1 MKILITR
8 FSSIGDIVLTFPILR
23 CLKTQVPSSEIHY
36 ATKIQ
41 FKELVTASEYIDR
54 QYFLENSLKD
64 LIKELR
70 KENYDVIID
79 LHNNLRTHQI
89 SSALGLKTLRFP
101 KLNFKKW
108 LLVNLKVNKMP
119 NLHLVDRY
127 FQAVKTL
134 GVVNDAKSNTFFIS
148 TENEIEI
155 KKQFNLSPKS
165 YIAVVIGA
173 QFATKRIPLDKLI
186 EILSGINYPMVLIG
200 GKTDKNV
207 ADELCKNLV
216 EKEIYSACG
225 DFNILQSASIVKQSK
240 GILTN
245 DTGMMHIASCFS
257 LPITT
262 VWGNTSSAF
271 GMSVYNPENNPEIF
285 NFEVQDLACRPCS
298 KIGFQRCPKGHF
310 KCMALQDSM
319 LISQQI
325 NKGI

>member
-54 QYFLENSLKD
+54 QYFLQNSLKD

-89 SSALGLKTLRFP
+89 SSALGVKTLRFP

-207 ADELCKNLV
+207 ADEVCKNLV

-271 GMSVYNPENNPEIF
+271 GMSAYTPENTLEIV
-285 NFEVQDLACRPCS
+285 NFEVQNLSCRPCS

-310 KCMALQDSM
+310 KCMALQDSL

>member
-23 CLKTQVPSSEIHY
+23 CLKIQVPSSEIHY

-41 FKELVTASEYIDR
+41 FKELVSASEYIDR

-64 LIKELR
+64 LIKALR
-70 KENYDVIID
+70 KEKYDLIID
-79 LHNNLRTHQI
+79 LHNNLRTLQI
-89 SSALGLKTLRFP
+89 SSALGVKTLRFP

-127 FQAVKTL
+127 FQAVKKL
-134 GVVNDAKSNTFFIS
+134 DVVNDSKNNTFFIS
-148 TENEIEI
+148 AENEIDI

-173 QFATKRIPLDKLI
+173 QFSTKRIPLDKLI
-186 EILSGINYPMVLIG
+186 EILSGINYPIVLIG
-200 GKTDKNV
+200 GNTDKIV
-207 ADELCKNLV
+207 ATELCKNLTK
-216 EKEIYSACG
+216 KEIYSACG

-240 GILTN
+240 AVLTN

-271 GMSVYNPENNPEIF
+271 GMSAYTPENNSEIF

-298 KIGFQRCPKGHF
+298 KIGFQKCPKGHF
-310 KCMALQDSM
+310 KCMELQDAL

>member
-23 CLKTQVPSSEIHY
+23 CLKIQVPSSEIHY

-54 QYFLENSLKD
+54 QYFLQNSLKD

-240 GILTN
+240 GVLTN

-285 NFEVQDLACRPCS
+285 NFEVQNLSCRPCS

-310 KCMALQDSM
+310 KCMNLQDSL
-319 LISQQI
+319 LISKQI
-325 NKGI
+325 NQQ

>member
-89 SSALGLKTLRFP
+89 SSALGLKTLSFQ

-173 QFATKRIPLDKLI
+173 QFATKRIPLYKLI

-240 GILTN
+240 GVLTN

-310 KCMALQDSM
+310 KCMALQDSL

>member
-23 CLKTQVPSSEIHY
+23 CLKIQVPSSEIHY

-54 QYFLENSLKD
+54 QYFLQNSLKD

-89 SSALGLKTLRFP
+89 SSALGVKTLRFP

-271 GMSVYNPENNPEIF
+271 GMSAYTPENTLEIV
-285 NFEVQDLACRPCS
+285 NFEVQNLSCRPCS

-310 KCMALQDSM
+310 KCMALQDSL

>member
-23 CLKTQVPSSEIHY
+23 CLKIQVPSSEIHY

-54 QYFLENSLKD
+54 QYFLQNSLKD

-207 ADELCKNLV
+207 ADEVCKNLV

-240 GILTN
+240 GVLTN

-262 VWGNTSSAF
+262 VCGNTSSAF

-310 KCMALQDSM
+310 KCMNLQDSL
-319 LISQQI
+319 LISKQI
-325 NKGI
+325 NQQ

>member
-54 QYFLENSLKD
+54 QYFLQNSLKD

-79 LHNNLRTHQI
+79 FHNNLRTHQI
-89 SSALGLKTLRFP
+89 SSALGVKTLRFP

-207 ADELCKNLV
+207 ADEVCKNLV

-240 GILTN
+240 GVLTN

-310 KCMALQDSM
+310 KCMALQDSL

>member
-23 CLKTQVPSSEIHY
+23 CLKIQVPSSEIHY

-54 QYFLENSLKD
+54 QYFLQNSLKD

-89 SSALGLKTLRFP
+89 SSALGVKTLRFP

-207 ADELCKNLV
+207 ADEVCKNLV

-271 GMSVYNPENNPEIF
+271 GMSAYTPENTLEIV
-285 NFEVQDLACRPCS
+285 NFEVQNLSCRPCS

-310 KCMALQDSM
+310 KCMALQDSL

>member
-1 MKILITR
+1 
-8 FSSIGDIVLTFPILR
+8 LTFPILR

-54 QYFLENSLKD
+54 QYFLQNSLKD

-240 GILTN
+240 GVLTN

-310 KCMALQDSM
+310 KCMALQDSL

>member
-1 MKILITR
+1 
-8 FSSIGDIVLTFPILR
+8 
-23 CLKTQVPSSEIHY
+23 
-36 ATKIQ
+36 
-41 FKELVTASEYIDR
+41 
-54 QYFLENSLKD
+54 
-64 LIKELR
+64 
-70 KENYDVIID
+70 
-79 LHNNLRTHQI
+79 
-89 SSALGLKTLRFP
+89 
-101 KLNFKKW
+101 
-108 LLVNLKVNKMP
+108 
-119 NLHLVDRY
+119 
-127 FQAVKTL
+127 
-134 GVVNDAKSNTFFIS
+134 
-148 TENEIEI
+148 
-155 KKQFNLSPKS
+155 
-165 YIAVVIGA
+165 
-173 QFATKRIPLDKLI
+173 
-186 EILSGINYPMVLIG
+186 MVLIG

-240 GILTN
+240 GVLTN

-310 KCMALQDSM
+310 KCMALQDSL

>member
-23 CLKTQVPSSEIHY
+23 CLKIQSPSSEIHY
-36 ATKIQ
+36 ATKSQ
-41 FKELVTASEYIDR
+41 FKELLTASEYIDR

-64 LIKELR
+64 LIKALR
-70 KENYDVIID
+70 KEKYDLIID
-79 LHNNLRTHQI
+79 LHNNLRTLQI
-89 SSALGLKTLRFP
+89 STALGLKTLRFP

-127 FQAVKTL
+127 FHAVKTL
-134 GVVNDAKSNTFFIS
+134 GVVNDGKNNTFFIS
-148 TENEIEI
+148 PENEIDI

-165 YIAVVIGA
+165 YISVVIGA
-173 QFATKRIPLDKLI
+173 QFSTKRIPLDKLI
-186 EILSGINYPMVLIG
+186 KILSGINYPMVLIG
-200 GKTDKNV
+200 GKTDKIV
-207 ADELCKNLV
+207 ATELCKNLTK
-216 EKEIYSACG
+216 KEIYSACG

-240 GILTN
+240 AVLTN

-271 GMSVYNPENNPEIF
+271 GMSAYTPENNSEIF

-298 KIGFQRCPKGHF
+298 KIGFQKCPKGHF
-310 KCMALQDSM
+310 KCMELQDAL

>member
-23 CLKTQVPSSEIHY
+23 CLKIQVPSSEIHY

-41 FKELVTASEYIDR
+41 FKELVSASEYIDR

-64 LIKELR
+64 LIKALR
-70 KENYDVIID
+70 KEKYDLIID
-79 LHNNLRTHQI
+79 LHNNLRTLQI
-89 SSALGLKTLRFP
+89 SSALGVKTLRFP
-101 KLNFKKW
+101 KLNFQKW

-127 FQAVKTL
+127 FQAVKTI
-134 GVVNDAKSNTFFIS
+134 GVVNDSKNNTFFIS
-148 TENEIEI
+148 AENEIDI

-173 QFATKRIPLDKLI
+173 QFSTKRIPLDKLI
-186 EILSGINYPMVLIG
+186 EILSRINYPMVLIG
-200 GKTDKNV
+200 GKTDKIV
-207 ADELCKNLV
+207 ATELCKNLAQ
-216 EKEIYSACG
+216 KEIYSACG

-240 GILTN
+240 AVLTN

-271 GMSVYNPENNPEIF
+271 GMSAYTPENNSEIF

-298 KIGFQRCPKGHF
+298 KIGFQKCPKGHF
-310 KCMALQDSM
+310 KCMELQDAL

>member
-23 CLKTQVPSSEIHY
+23 CLKIQVPSSEIHY

-41 FKELVTASEYIDR
+41 FKELVSASGYIDR

-64 LIKELR
+64 LIKALR
-70 KENYDVIID
+70 KEKYDLIID
-79 LHNNLRTHQI
+79 LHNNLRTLQI
-89 SSALGLKTLRFP
+89 SSALGVKTLRFP

-127 FQAVKTL
+127 FQAVKKL
-134 GVVNDAKSNTFFIS
+134 GVVNDSKNNTFFIS
-148 TENEIEI
+148 AENEIDI

-173 QFATKRIPLDKLI
+173 QFSTKRIPLDKLI

-207 ADELCKNLV
+207 SDELCRNLAK
-216 EKEIYSACG
+216 KEIYSACG

-240 GILTN
+240 AVLTN

-271 GMSVYNPENNPEIF
+271 GMSAYTPENNSEIF

-298 KIGFQRCPKGHF
+298 KIGFQKCPKGHF
-310 KCMALQDSM
+310 KCMELQDAL

>member
-23 CLKTQVPSSEIHY
+23 CLKIQVPSSEIHY

-41 FKELVTASEYIDR
+41 FKELLSASEYIDR

-64 LIKELR
+64 LIKALR
-70 KENYDVIID
+70 KEKYDLIID
-79 LHNNLRTHQI
+79 LHNNLRTLQI
-89 SSALGLKTLRFP
+89 SSALGVKTLRFP

-127 FQAVKTL
+127 FHAVKTI
-134 GVVNDAKSNTFFIS
+134 GVVNDSKNNTFFIS
-148 TENEIEI
+148 AENEIDI

-173 QFATKRIPLDKLI
+173 QFSTKRIPLDKLI

-207 ADELCKNLV
+207 SDELCRNLTG
-216 EKEIYSACG
+216 KEIYSACG

-240 GILTN
+240 AVLTN

-262 VWGNTSSAF
+262 VWGNTSSSF
-271 GMSVYNPENNPEIF
+271 GMSAYTPENNSKIM
-285 NFEVQDLACRPCS
+285 NFEVQELACRPCS
-298 KIGFQRCPKGHF
+298 KIGFQKCPKGHF
-310 KCMALQDSM
+310 KCMELQDAL

>member
-54 QYFLENSLKD
+54 QYFLQNSLKD

-207 ADELCKNLV
+207 ADEVCKNLV

-240 GILTN
+240 GVLTN

-310 KCMALQDSM
+310 KCMALQDSL

>member
-54 QYFLENSLKD
+54 QYFLQNSLKD

>member
-1 MKILITR
+1 MFKN
-8 FSSIGDIVLTFPILR
+8 SSAKFR
-23 CLKTQVPSSEIHY
+23 NSF

-240 GILTN
+240 GVLTN

-310 KCMALQDSM
+310 KCMALQDSL

>member
-54 QYFLENSLKD
+54 QYFLQNSLKD

-240 GILTN
+240 GVLTN

-310 KCMALQDSM
+310 KCMNIQDSL
-319 LISQQI
+319 LISKQI
-325 NKGI
+325 NQQ

>member
-23 CLKTQVPSSEIHY
+23 CLKIQVPSSEIHY

-41 FKELVTASEYIDR
+41 FKELVSASGYIDR

-64 LIKELR
+64 LIKALR
-70 KENYDVIID
+70 KEKYDLIID
-79 LHNNLRTHQI
+79 LHNNLRTLQI
-89 SSALGLKTLRFP
+89 SSALGVKTLRFP

-127 FQAVKTL
+127 FQAVKKL
-134 GVVNDAKSNTFFIS
+134 GVVNDSKNNTFFIS
-148 TENEIEI
+148 AENEIDI
-155 KKQFNLSPKS
+155 KKQFNLSAKS

-173 QFATKRIPLDKLI
+173 QFSTKRIPLDKLI

-207 ADELCKNLV
+207 SDELCRNLAK
-216 EKEIYSACG
+216 KEIYSACG

-240 GILTN
+240 AVLTN

-271 GMSVYNPENNPEIF
+271 GMSAYTPENNSEIF

-298 KIGFQRCPKGHF
+298 KIGFQKCPKGHF
-310 KCMALQDSM
+310 KCMELQDAL

>member
-23 CLKTQVPSSEIHY
+23 CLKIQVPSSEIHY

-64 LIKELR
+64 LIKALR
-70 KENYDVIID
+70 KEKYDLIID
-79 LHNNLRTHQI
+79 LHNNLRTLQI
-89 SSALGLKTLRFP
+89 SSALGVKTLRFP
-101 KLNFKKW
+101 KLNFQKW

-127 FQAVKTL
+127 FEAVKTI
-134 GVVNDAKSNTFFIS
+134 GVVNDSKNNTFFIS
-148 TENEIEI
+148 AENEIDI

-173 QFATKRIPLDKLI
+173 QFSTKRIPLDKLI

-200 GKTDKNV
+200 GKTDKIV
-207 ADELCKNLV
+207 ATELCKILT

-240 GILTN
+240 AVLTN

-271 GMSVYNPENNPEIF
+271 GMSAYTPENNSEIF

-298 KIGFQRCPKGHF
+298 KIGFQKCPKGHF
-310 KCMALQDSM
+310 KCMELQDAL